1 MGGARELGGG
11 RYRVGR
17 ELNRGGAAVVYEG
30 WDLSEGGAR
39 VALKCCDLRAADPR
53 ALERLKQEILNLR
66 DLRHPHVCR
75 LFNVVVEGD
84 TLVLVLELVDGG
96 DLLEVL
102 NAAPG
107 GRLSEERAGELFSQL
122 LSGIRGL
129 HGLNLA
135 HRDVK
140 PENMMVCRATGT
152 LKVIDLGLSKHLTS
166 ARTLGTG
173 TPDYMA
179 PELMIGGAARGV
191 AGGQEASQAPGG
203 YDAALADVWSMGCT
217 LYLMVAGKYPF
228 EDPSRPRDLTATLR
242 NVQAG
247 KFKPLPDTLSAPL
260 ADLLGRML
268 KPVPSL
274 RITMGE
280 LERHP
285 WVLQGAAALRGSPAA
300 PPTDDPPP

>member
-1 MGGARELGGG
+1 M
-11 RYRVGR
+11 GR

-30 WDLSEGGAR
+30 WDAAAGGAR
-39 VALKCCDLRAADPR
+39 VALKCCDLCAAEPR

-75 LFNVVVEGD
+75 LLNVVVEGD

-102 NAAPG
+102 NASPG
-107 GRLSEERAGELFSQL
+107 GCLSEERAGELFSQL
-122 LSGIRGL
+122 LSGIRSL
-129 HGLNLA
+129 HRVNLA

-140 PENMMVCRATGT
+140 PENIMVCRATGT
-152 LKVIDLGLSKHLTS
+152 LKVIDLGLSKHLSS

-179 PELMIGGAARGV
+179 PELMIGGTAVGG
-191 AGGQEASQAPGG
+191 GGQEKEAPQVPGG

-228 EDPSRPRDLTATLR
+228 EDPSRPRDLTAMLR

-247 KFKPLPDTLSAPL
+247 KFKPLTETRLSAEL
-260 ADLLGRML
+260 QDLVGRML
-268 KPVPSL
+268 KPVPSF
-274 RITMGE
+274 RITMEE

-285 WVLQGAAALRGSPAA
+285 WVLQGAAALRGSPGV
-300 PPTDDPPP
+300 PPTDGLPP